1 MTPTISG
8 CKKSG
13 GTIHGESWKPT
24 KSRQEFFRRR
34 WLPTKPRPIIS
45 AFAAFLYFLF
55 QSCND
60 RLEVATKQL
69 TKKWK
74 WSKTFQNCIWLL
86 PRCTTT
92 SYMGAIDEELWENL
106 WKTSSK
112 WKGIYLWLSMAVWC
126 LPHRLPVFP
135 DFKKKKDTRASTATT
150 RKELQSPSSK
160 MSQVSCLFRIV
171 FWMFL
176 TVFYWHVL
184 FVARHLHVT
193 KPGHF
198 IRLFSANLL
207 DDSPDLRIGFLIGAV
222 NGLNPWGTC
231 LNPWPP

>member
-1 MTPTISG
+1 M
-8 CKKSG
+8 
-13 GTIHGESWKPT
+13 
-24 KSRQEFFRRR
+24 
-34 WLPTKPRPIIS
+34 
-45 AFAAFLYFLF
+45 
-55 QSCND
+55 
-60 RLEVATKQL
+60 

-135 DFKKKKDTRASTATT
+135 DFKKKDIRASTATT

-198 IRLFSANLL
+198 TGPLLRTSSWRFSG
-207 DDSPDLRIGFLIGAV
+207 SPDWLSHR
-222 NGLNPWGTC
+222 C
-231 LNPWPP
+231 SQWPEPVGKMPEPMAPLSHPKSCFCDV